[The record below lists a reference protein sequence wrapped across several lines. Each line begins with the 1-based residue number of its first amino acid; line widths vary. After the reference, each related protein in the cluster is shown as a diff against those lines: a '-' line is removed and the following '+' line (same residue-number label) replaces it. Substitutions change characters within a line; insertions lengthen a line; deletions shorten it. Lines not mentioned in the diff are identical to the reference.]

1 MLTGTN
7 GWARFA
13 PKEMTLKEIKSE
25 LSADKLSSDDCKEKL
40 WRRLIA
46 LRTKNAI
53 SENSIKPF
61 GGPALDVLVTK
72 LICKKWPI
80 LDSNTLNEVVRSLKM
95 VFTKE
100 IAGHVANYVEIP
112 KYFGPSNSTAYYKK
126 CLWKCKH
133 ICFCNEL
140 SRSYAC
146 SRGNSTWSFRKREYE
161 DLENAWYDA
170 RKEWEVMQQPKIIN
184 EAKENVELAPSL
196 NAILPYDICE
206 LISHKLA
213 ESINED
219 PYKTIETKKELVRI
233 VVSTRKLLLE
243 SKESMKQTKKRL
255 DRCGQAARLTAKKTG
270 KEIILSPLVEKNK
283 LLLTREY
290 EEKSNAYSAIFEETK
305 NLEIRCKNEG
315 VVYSSICQ
323 TWVPL

>member
-13 PKEMTLKEIKSE
+13 PKEMTLKEIKNE
-25 LSADKLSSDDCKEKL
+25 LSADNVSCDDCKEKL

-61 GGPALDVLVTK
+61 GGPALDVLVMK
-72 LICKKWPI
+72 LISKKWPI
-80 LDSNTLNEVVRSLKM
+80 LDSNTLNEVVKSLKM

-112 KYFGPSNSTAYYKK
+112 KYFGPSNYRGCYKK

-133 ICFCNEL
+133 ICFCDEL
-140 SRSYAC
+140 SPPCAR
-146 SRGNSTWSFRKREYE
+146 WSHLSISSLRKTEYQ

-170 RKEWEVMQQPKIIN
+170 RKEWEVAQQPKIIN
-184 EAKENVELAPSL
+184 EAKKNVEFAPSL

-206 LISHKLA
+206 LISHKVV

-219 PYKTIETKKELVRI
+219 PYKTIESKKELVRI
-233 VVSTRKLLLE
+233 VDSTRNLLLE

-305 NLEIRCKNEG
+305 NLEIRCKDEG
-315 VVYSSICQ
+315 VVYSSRSQ
-323 TWVPL
+323 TWVPV